1 MILQCVSH
9 FMPKNHVYLWHIIQI
24 FIQIHFVDCLEDLL
38 IFPMKTILFQELTVS
53 TEYLKARRESFGEI
67 YWYLSLSNLYWNA
80 VTFVIKSP
88 TMVVALLSSILM
100 IRMDYVFC
108 LRNLQTLSDILILT
122 WIFMSREGVNLI
134 QVYLN
139 TSQSLGEENRR
150 YFQIQYT
157 LVIPL
162 PFEPRYIL
170 VIRESDN
177 ISREKFTCTCK
188 IHDFWKF
195 GLWNFMVISQGGGT
209 KKRQYN

>member
-1 MILQCVSH
+1 MRD
-9 FMPKNHVYLWHIIQI
+9 IIQI

-53 TEYLKARRESFGEI
+53 TEYLKARRESYGEI
-67 YWYLSLSNLYWNA
+67 YWYQSPSNLYWNA
-80 VTFVIKSP
+80 VTCVIKSP
-88 TMVVALLSSILM
+88 TMVAALLSSILM
-100 IRMDYVFC
+100 IRMGYVFC

-139 TSQSLGEENRR
+139 TSQSLGEENHR
-150 YFQIQYT
+150 YFQIPYT
-157 LVIPL
+157 LVISL
-162 PFEPRYIL
+162 PFGPRYIL
-170 VIRESDN
+170 AIRENDN

-188 IHDFWKF
+188 LHDFWKF
-195 GLWNFMVISQGGGT
+195 GLWNLMVISQDGGT